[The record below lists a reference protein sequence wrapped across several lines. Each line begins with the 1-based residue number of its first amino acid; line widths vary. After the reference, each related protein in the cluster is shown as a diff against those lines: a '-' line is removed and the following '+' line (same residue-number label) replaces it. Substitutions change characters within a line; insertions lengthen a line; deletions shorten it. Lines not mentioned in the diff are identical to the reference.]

1 MNRKKFINF
10 EANLTSCRLTI
21 PRVINLEILKIV
33 TLLAGSQSEMHRDLK
48 FGRNMN
54 SGTKID
60 KFCGEMK
67 QVFYK

>member
-1 MNRKKFINF
+1 MNLLSYGSYGA
-10 EANLTSCRLTI
+10 E
-21 PRVINLEILKIV
+21 RVNIEILKIV
-33 TLLAGSQSEMHRDLK
+33 TLLAGSQSEMRRDLK